1 MTLLAD
7 QLQGFPRNTRWYA
20 SWWLIHGA
28 QHPQEHCVISERL
41 GGWRRQAEGCRGE
54 LQAAAQSILA
64 EFERERAAAAR
75 PSREWVMPAPSPTA
89 TVIDMPMTS
98 QAVGQDGGEA
108 GSPLPSEGSP
118 LSRTKMAVCEE
129 CGTPFQSQ
137 RSTARFCSQACQKRA
152 RRAA

>member
-1 MTLLAD
+1 MTRPVE
-7 QLQGFPRNTRWYA
+7 QLCNLPRNPRWYA

-28 QHPQEHCVISERL
+28 EHPQEHWVISERL
-41 GGWRRQAEGCRGE
+41 VGWRRQAAPCREE

-64 EFERERAAAAR
+64 EFERDRTAEAR
-75 PSREWVMPAPSPTA
+75 PARGWIMPAPAPTA
-89 TVIDMPMTS
+89 TVIDMPVPS

-108 GSPLPSEGSP
+108 GSPLPWEGSP

-137 RSTARFCSQACQKRA
+137 RSTARFCSQRCQKRA